1 MNLSEFIRQKNI
13 KCKDGEDF
21 DNSPE
26 FLKMREFERTSH
38 VIQAVLFLHPETQQ
52 VMEFD
57 VTLTGLVTERWDK
70 KERKTKQRFFV
81 QRLFRYLGLSDES
94 GSIDDAVPAGKTVE
108 EAAEVLEAERQRF
121 EFFKRYDLIDAGRY
135 WLNRD
140 LERCLVD
147 DGQVIV
153 ID

>member
-1 MNLSEFIRQKNI
+1 MNLSEFIRQNNI

-26 FLKMREFERTSH
+26 FFKVVEFEKTRH
-38 VIQAVLFLHPETQQ
+38 MIQAVPFLDSETCQ
-52 VMEFD
+52 VKEFD

-70 KERKTKQRFFV
+70 KERKTKQQFFV
-81 QRLFRYLGLSDES
+81 HRLFRYLGLSDES

-121 EFFKRYDLIDAGRY
+121 EFFKRHDLIDTGRY

-140 LERCLVD
+140 LKRCVVD

-153 ID
+153 LG